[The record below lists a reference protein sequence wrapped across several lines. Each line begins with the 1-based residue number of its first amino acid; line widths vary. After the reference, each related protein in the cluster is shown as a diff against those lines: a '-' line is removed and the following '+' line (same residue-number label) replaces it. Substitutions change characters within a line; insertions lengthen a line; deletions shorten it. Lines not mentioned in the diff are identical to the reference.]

1 MRYVSI
7 ALLSLVILAGEVF
20 SQADQT
26 GPVVTPYGYAQ
37 YRLRVRSISETPS
50 SGSDSAELYY
60 THQIGYYAGFK
71 AKINDQVSFQVQIGN
86 NWVNTDAI
94 TYLSSNHVGKQN
106 SLFPFFNLA
115 YGKWDP
121 GVINISAGIV
131 PENGYGA
138 LDLLER
144 SLKLGNY
151 GTSEGFGAGQVGWL
165 TGTNGSIT
173 GLKLGVPILK
183 SDIKFSAE
191 LLGTIV
197 DDSAT
202 ARPQK
207 WFTSAKNDPSEQLYI
222 LDLPFSVGSLT
233 LTPEIATV
241 LFRKYN
247 YATQKGDN
255 EWDVGFAG
263 AYKITPI
270 VAVRANGGYGTFGN
284 SESHTSNKTADSV
297 EFNRVGTLAGIG
309 GTVKV
314 GPGNI
319 LLDVNYSSDED
330 TKTKSSSLNSFYYG
344 DLKYVWSA
352 NKNFEICPRIRIFR
366 QKYPGSA
373 SIQSKTETRPELIFT
388 GKF

>member
-1 MRYVSI
+1 MRHVSI
-7 ALLSLVILAGEVF
+7 VFFALAILAGESF
-20 SQADQT
+20 AQAEQT
-26 GPVVTPYGYAQ
+26 GPVFTPYGYAQ
-37 YRLRVRSISETPS
+37 YRFRVRYIDETPK
-50 SGSDSAELYY
+50 SGRDSAELYY
-60 THQIGYYAGFK
+60 THQIGYYAGLK
-71 AKINDQVSFQVQIGN
+71 ARINDQVSFQVQIGN
-86 NWVNTDAI
+86 NWVNTDQI

-115 YGKWDP
+115 YAKWDP
-121 GVINISAGIV
+121 GFLNISAGIV

-151 GTSEGFGAGQVGWL
+151 GTSEGYGAGEVGWL

-173 GLKLGVPILK
+173 GLKLGVPILR

-207 WFTSAKNDPSEQLYI
+207 WFTGAKNDPSQQLYI

-241 LFRKYN
+241 IFRKYN

-263 AYKITPI
+263 SYKINDI
-270 VAVRANGGYGTFGN
+270 ASVRANAGYAAFGN
-284 SESHTSNKTADSV
+284 ANSHTSNKTADSV
-297 EFNRVGTLAGIG
+297 EFARVGTLVGVG
-309 GTVKV
+309 GTVKA

-319 LLDVNYSSDED
+319 LLDVNYSSDQD
-330 TKTKSSSLNSFYYG
+330 TKTKASSLNSFYYG

-352 NKNFEICPRIRIFR
+352 NKNFEIAPRVRIFE
-366 QKYPGSA
+366 QKYSDGA
-373 SIQSKTETRPELIFT
+373 VLKTKVETRPELIFT